1 MPLDAAGKILDPL
14 TKMGITPIP
23 EDVVTKHKADYEE
36 WFSIHYQ
43 YVSVVNR
50 NSIGW
55 MTIYYDAEGNITSD
69 LIIQMGLP
77 MIVGLT
83 LRQWL
88 QFPIDGL
95 GNHMDRV
102 ETPGDIIDLA
112 ERVQEELVKGR
123 IETTFELDYFEK
135 DPVLYVVYSLDGRKH
150 RDCLAIWDQGV
161 ILAIAA

>member
-1 MPLDAAGKILDPL
+1 
-14 TKMGITPIP
+14 
-23 EDVVTKHKADYEE
+23 
-36 WFSIHYQ
+36 
-43 YVSVVNR
+43 
-50 NSIGW
+50 